1 MSRLLRALTL
11 VLALQAPGC
20 ERVVHL
26 GRLTAFNDGGD
37 SDAAPAPQTD
47 LAQRGIFQHALYD
60 LSDPAAIAVADLD
73 EDGRLDLAL
82 SRRGPGQVA
91 LLLSQGDGGLRALT
105 PLSVGAG
112 ADALA
117 LADLDGDGHR
127 DLAVATTAGLALWTA
142 AGPVSF
148 RSAALHPLAP
158 AVSLA
163 VGDVDGDGRPDIVA
177 ASTGAGQVQLL
188 LSQGAAL
195 TAAPRSPLRLTLPA
209 PPSAV
214 ALADL
219 DQDGRL
225 DLVAAAGGALYH
237 LRNRGA
243 DLAGPF
249 APPTAYPVDADL
261 SALLLRDVDGD
272 GQVDVITSA
281 AGGTVY
287 VLRNLGGGVLEI
299 DKLWARYGAAPGAR
313 ALVLAQLDGDG
324 RPDLLT
330 ANRDASTLSL
340 LRGGPGGLFQ
350 RPALGFGTEA
360 APVALAALDLDGD
373 GRADLAVACQGS
385 AHLQVLLS
393 RL

>member
-1 MSRLLRALTL
+1 MRALDFSEADL
-11 VLALQAPGC
+11 ILAMDAGHLEALRERCPPQARHKLALLLDHAPDF
-20 ERVVHL
+20 V
-26 GRLTAFNDGGD
+26 GRDVPDPYYGD
-37 SDAAPAPQTD
+37 ES
-47 LAQRGIFQHALYD
+47 GFIE
-60 LSDPAAIAVADLD
+60 V
-73 EDGRLDLAL
+73 LDLAEEA
-82 SRRGPGQVA
+82 SRRLVA
-91 LLLSQGDGGLRALT
+91 RLCQD
-105 PLSVGAG
+105 P
-112 ADALA
+112 
-117 LADLDGDGHR
+117 
-127 DLAVATTAGLALWTA
+127 
-142 AGPVSF
+142 
-148 RSAALHPLAP
+148 
-158 AVSLA
+158 
-163 VGDVDGDGRPDIVA
+163 
-177 ASTGAGQVQLL
+177 
-188 LSQGAAL
+188 GAAAVVV
-195 TAAPRSPLRLTLPA
+195 TATRR
-209 PPSAV
+209 
-214 ALADL
+214 
-219 DQDGRL
+219 
-225 DLVAAAGGALYH
+225 
-237 LRNRGA
+237 
-243 DLAGPF
+243 
-249 APPTAYPVDADL
+249 DA
-261 SALLLRDVDGD
+261 LRDVDGD